1 MVIFAGLQEYGD
13 LDFSQVN
20 RYTIHGDTTRL
31 NQLVMQSTW
40 YRRIFPNTRLQHGK
54 SALHDLH
61 TTKRGYRLSTSVGGT
76 LTGRGADMVILDDIN
91 KANEIQSDHQRQKTQ
106 NWFQGTLMSRLNNKA
121 TEPII
126 VVQQRLHDD
135 DLVGFLQRNGCWTD
149 MNSFHVG
156 RVLTGW

>member
-1 MVIFAGLQEYGD
+1 MRA
-13 LDFSQVN
+13 
-20 RYTIHGDTTRL
+20 
-31 NQLVMQSTW
+31 VMQSTW

-91 KANEIQSDHQRQKTQ
+91 KANE
-106 NWFQGTLMSRLNNKA
+106 
-121 TEPII
+121 PII

>member
-91 KANEIQSDHQRQKTQ
+91 KA
-106 NWFQGTLMSRLNNKA
+106 